1 MNTTQYIGD
10 YNNTIGES
18 LLTNQCNGMT
28 EGFTSDLGVSEN
40 REYLQVAIS
49 KKGE

>member
-10 YNNTIGES
+10 YNTIGES

-28 EGFTSDLGVSEN
+28 EEFTSDLGVSEN
-40 REYLQVAIS
+40 REYL
-49 KKGE
+49 